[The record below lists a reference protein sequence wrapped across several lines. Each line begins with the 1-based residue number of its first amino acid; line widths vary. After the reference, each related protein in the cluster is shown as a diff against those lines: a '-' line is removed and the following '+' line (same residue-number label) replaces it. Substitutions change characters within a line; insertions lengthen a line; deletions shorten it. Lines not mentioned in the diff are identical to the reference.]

1 MRIDDEVASPPDRRN
16 LFVPFLPA
24 SRRLPTSTSSSAS
37 KSLVHAATRR
47 YDNLDQGAEHFSSCL
62 RRHMRQASRSTA
74 LACLTA
80 STLLLLV
87 ATGSACSGEQGR
99 VQFLSIGTG
108 GTGGI
113 YYPLGGAIASLLSSN
128 DPEHTYT
135 AEVTGGSVENIARIA
150 NGQIDL
156 GFAIG
161 TSVVAAFNG
170 EGDTASV
177 PALRIV
183 APLYP
188 NVAHVLVH
196 DGSGA
201 RSLADLAGKTVSVG
215 SAGSGTEQFARH
227 LLAAYDLDYE
237 SINARYLSFSESSAA
252 LRDGAID
259 GAIFSVGY
267 PAAAVL
273 EATTNAAV
281 TLLPV
286 ADEPAARLRAL
297 YPFYTDTVIPAG
309 AYANLENNI
318 ATVAVMNWMVG
329 LESLDSTSVTSLLDV
344 LREHRESLVRV
355 NKIAAQ
361 IDLASMAAAPIPL
374 HPAAIS
380 WLEANR

>member
-1 MRIDDEVASPPDRRN
+1 M
-16 LFVPFLPA
+16 F
-24 SRRLPTSTSSSAS
+24 T
-37 KSLVHAATRR
+37 
-47 YDNLDQGAEHFSSCL
+47 
-62 RRHMRQASRSTA
+62 
-74 LACLTA
+74 CLTIG
-80 STLLLLV
+80 TLLLLLFS
-87 ATGSACSGEQGR
+87 GFACSGERSQ

-128 DPEHTYT
+128 DQEHTYT

-156 GFAIG
+156 SFAIG
-161 TSVVAAFNG
+161 TSIAEAFSKNG
-170 EGDTASV
+170 GPDSTPE
-177 PALRIV
+177 LRII

-188 NVAHVLVH
+188 NVAHVLVR
-196 DGSGA
+196 DGSGVM
-201 RSLADLAGKTVSVG
+201 SVADLDGKAVSVG
-215 SAGSGTEQFARH
+215 AAGSGTEQFARH
-227 LLAAYDLDYE
+227 LLAAYALDYE
-237 SINARYLSFSESSAA
+237 SIDERYLSFSESSAA

-286 ADEPAARLRAL
+286 SGEPAERLRAL
-297 YPFYTDTVIPAG
+297 HPFYTDTEIPVGTYAG
-309 AYANLENNI
+309 LETSI

-329 LESLDSTSVTSLLDV
+329 LESLDPTSVTSLLDV
-344 LREHRESLVRV
+344 LREHRESLIRV

-361 IDLASMAAAPIPL
+361 IDLASMEDAPILL
-374 HPAAIS
+374 HPAAKN
-380 WLEANR
+380 WLETNR